1 MHAAYTERLD
11 DAIAL
16 AVADFRHVRRKG
28 TEIPYLTH
36 LLAVTALVG
45 EHGGDE
51 DQLIAAILH
60 DWLEDVEGASAAS
73 LEARFGARV
82 ARIVAALSD
91 SEVLPKPPWAARK
104 LAYVARLAGMPAEVK
119 LVSAADKLHN
129 ARSLRLDVERH
140 GLATLDRFTGGRQGL
155 LWYYTAVHD
164 ALTAGWSHPLVAL
177 LAEEVGRLLTAAHVD
192 WDVARGWR
200 PLADGAGD

>member
-45 EHGGDE
+45 ENGGDE

-164 ALTAGWSHPLVAL
+164 ALTAGWSNPLVAL